1 MAQINKIADL
11 LQAALKAEN
20 LRQKAI
26 ANNISN
32 LQTPGYRSID
42 VKFEELLGKALK
54 DIDNFDLKKIAP
66 ETFEPKQTPVKSNGN
81 DVNFE
86 VEIGRLI
93 KNSIK
98 HTAYVRLLN
107 KMYQQIQQAIDVNR

>member
-1 MAQINKIADL
+1 MAQINKISDF
-11 LQAALKAEN
+11 LQAAIKAEN
-20 LRQKAI
+20 LRNKAI

-32 LQTPGYRSID
+32 LQTPGYSSVD
-42 VKFEELLGKALK
+42 VKFEQLLDKALK
-54 DIDNFDLKKIAP
+54 DVDGFDLSKIVP
-66 ETFEPKQTPVKSNGN
+66 EIFEPKKTPLKSNGN
-81 DVNFE
+81 DVNLE

-107 KMYQQIQQAIDVNR
+107 RIYQQMQQAIDVK